1 MKINLYLCFDPPKFL
16 CYVIA
21 VNLSKQKMKK
31 IKVNRT
37 SLEKYSAG
45 TIWLEN
51 FMYLCLSGKKYL
63 EIMMLFYSVGI
74 NVELTYSYCSW
85 RCFPT

>member
-1 MKINLYLCFDPPKFL
+1 MLCNSRKS
-16 CYVIA
+16 IKTK
-21 VNLSKQKMKK
+21 NEKK
-31 IKVNRT
+31 IKVYRT

-51 FMYLCLSGKKYL
+51 FMYLRLSGKKYL
-63 EIMMLFYSVGI
+63 EIVMLFYSVGI

-85 RCFPT
+85 LSRQVIIELSPSS